1 MKKNYTFSNLPIAA
15 IVLLVAS
22 LPCLAQV
29 TANESTSA
37 LAVAD
42 NGSTLAMNNVFR
54 AVPPTVS
61 SVASIEDAAVT
72 SKSVERVKS
81 PKLTPAMF
89 RVSEESS
96 LNSKVFTRTQLSSE
110 VSSPDSKE
118 QFRVDADT
126 PTASSKVTFVPSRG
140 FRLPTYD
147 FKLPNN

>member
-1 MKKNYTFSNLPIAA
+1 MAA

-29 TANESTSA
+29 TANESTSV
-37 LAVAD
+37 LAAD
-42 NGSTLAMNNVFR
+42 NGSTLAMNKTFR
-54 AVPPTVS
+54 AVPPSVS

-89 RVSEESS
+89 KVSEESS
-96 LNSKVFTRTQLSSE
+96 VNSKFVTRTQLRSE
-110 VSSPDSKE
+110 VVSDSKE
-118 QFRVDADT
+118 QFRLTDDT
-126 PTASSKVTFVPSRG
+126 LTESSKVTFVPSRG

>member
-1 MKKNYTFSNLPIAA
+1 MKKSYTFSNLPMAA

-29 TANESTSA
+29 TVNESSSA
-37 LAVAD
+37 LAAD
-42 NGSTLAMNNVFR
+42 SGSTLAMNKTFR
-54 AVPPTVS
+54 AVPPSVG

-118 QFRVDADT
+118 QFRADDDT

>member
-1 MKKNYTFSNLPIAA
+1 MKKSYTFSNLPMAA

-29 TANESTSA
+29 TVNESSSA
-37 LAVAD
+37 LAAD
-42 NGSTLAMNNVFR
+42 SGSTLAMNKIFR
-54 AVPPTVS
+54 AVPP
-61 SVASIEDAAVT
+61 SVPSTTSTEDASVT

-89 RVSEESS
+89 KVSEEFSV
-96 LNSKVFTRTQLSSE
+96 NSKFFNRTQLQTDIAR
-110 VSSPDSKE
+110 PDSKE
-118 QFRVDADT
+118 QFRLDDAT
-126 PTASSKVTFVPSRG
+126 TTESSKVTFVPSPG

>member
-1 MKKNYTFSNLPIAA
+1 MKKNYTFSNLPMAA

-29 TANESTSA
+29 TANDSTSV
-37 LAVAD
+37 LAAD
-42 NGSTLAMNNVFR
+42 NGSVLAMNKTFR

-89 RVSEESS
+89 KVSEQSS
-96 LNSKVFTRTQLSSE
+96 VNSKFFTRTQLNSE
-110 VSSPDSKE
+110 VVAPDSKE
-118 QFRVDADT
+118 QFRVDDDT

>member
-1 MKKNYTFSNLPIAA
+1 MKKNYTFSNLPMAA

-29 TANESTSA
+29 TANESTSV
-37 LAVAD
+37 LAAD
-42 NGSTLAMNNVFR
+42 NGSTLAMNKTFR
-54 AVPPTVS
+54 AVPPSVS

-89 RVSEESS
+89 KVSEESS
-96 LNSKVFTRTQLSSE
+96 VNSKFVTRTQLRSE
-110 VSSPDSKE
+110 VVSDSKE
-118 QFRVDADT
+118 QFRLTDDT
-126 PTASSKVTFVPSRG
+126 LTESSKVTFVPSRG